1 MNEPGDG
8 AVVKLLKGLRESRKA
23 TIDKVQA
30 MVKEQNRIQKEIRQA
45 MVTGPKTVPEI
56 SKATGLPS
64 QTVFWHLMAMKKY
77 GMVEEA
83 EESDSYYSYGLK
95 EA

>member
-1 MNEPGDG
+1 MCGSHDPY
-8 AVVKLLKGLRESRKA
+8 V
-23 TIDKVQA
+23 DKVQA
-30 MVKEQNRIQKEIRQA
+30 MVKEQKRIQKEIRQA

-56 SKATGLPS
+56 SQATGFPS
-64 QTVFWHLMAMKKY
+64 QTVFWHLMAMRKY

-83 EESDSYYSYGLK
+83 EESDSYYSHVLK